1 MFLIGEY
8 LARYIDWCAALSR
21 KMRPWQ
27 ILVIEVSSFVGFVLC
42 VELLPGW
49 LAVGYLFVIAIPVG
63 IFAFS
68 ASRDK
73 RKRAETVCS
82 LQTQNRK
89 TRKLLERFR
98 HR

>member
-1 MFLIGEY
+1 VFLIGEY

-21 KMRPWQ
+21 KMRSWQ

-49 LAVGYLFVIAIPVG
+49 VAVGYLLVIAIPVG
-63 IFAFS
+63 IFAFA

-73 RKRAETVCS
+73 HKRAETVCS